1 MRDMGRTS
9 NFLKAINK
17 YAAEQR
23 RELKNQTEEFKKKEL
38 QKAEA
43 EVLRDA
49 YYLIQKEMAQMRKG
63 ISSEASKE
71 EMQGRKELF
80 AQRKTIVEEVFRRC
94 EKRLLEFANT
104 SAYEELMKKYASKV
118 SKVLKKPG
126 TVLYVQEK
134 DMEMREELK
143 KSFGKLCKVLVSE
156 EIKIGG
162 LIAVNRNMN
171 MIIDETLDSK
181 LTDQREWFAE
191 NSKLNVF

>member
-1 MRDMGRTS
+1 MRDTGSTS

-63 ISSEASKE
+63 ISSEVSKE

-80 AQRKTIVEEVFRRC
+80 AQRKAIVEEVFKKC

-104 SAYEELMKKYASKV
+104 SEYKELMKNYASKI
-118 SKVLKKPG
+118 SKVLNKPG
-126 TVLYVQEK
+126 TVLYIQEK
-134 DMEMREELK
+134 DMEIKEELK
-143 KSFGKLCKVLVSE
+143 ESFGKLCKVLVSE

-171 MIIDETLDSK
+171 IIIDETLDSK

>member
-1 MRDMGRTS
+1 MRDTGRTS

-23 RELKNQTEEFKKKEL
+23 RELKNQAEEFKKKEL

-63 ISSEASKE
+63 ISSEVSKE
-71 EMQGRKELF
+71 ETQGRKELF
-80 AQRKTIVEEVFRRC
+80 AQRKTIVEEVFKKC
-94 EKRLLEFANT
+94 EKRLLEFTNT
-104 SAYEELMKKYASKV
+104 SEYKELMKNYASKI

-134 DMEMREELK
+134 DMEMEEELK
-143 KSFGKLCKVLVSE
+143 ESFGKLCKVLVSK

-171 MIIDETLDSK
+171 IIIDETLDSK